1 MNVLF
6 YPAKYETK
14 FLKEVN
20 AAFHPTI
27 TQFFYHFWLFT
38 KLWIQNN
45 FTVQYNN
52 IHNYSFWLRVQIL
65 LALWLGYYFVQSS
78 HLYLDGWLHLKK

>member
-1 MNVLF
+1 M
-6 YPAKYETK
+6 
-14 FLKEVN
+14 N
-20 AAFHPTI
+20 AAFHPAI

-52 IHNYSFWLRVQIL
+52 IHNYSFWLKVQIL
-65 LALWLGYYFVQSS
+65 LALWLGYYFAQSS